1 MLEACQITLKIK
13 GIERGYAIKCEF
25 FKWAL
30 IGLFLFNFFPF
41 KQRYRKNASCVGFQT
56 WIVCVEGEHADHST
70 NTTTAQ
76 HFLYPSTP
84 LLPNKRN
91 LLYSS
96 DVVCGPNRLKFAWRH
111 QRVKRLSILF
121 ASLRWR
127 RQWRQ
132 RRRRRRQEMWPFIE
146 HKGNE
151 FSQQK
156 RRIFCRH
163 QIFKCWLATTKF
175 RLLKGRTTAEITIS
189 N

>member
-13 GIERGYAIKCEF
+13 GIERGYAIKCEV

-111 QRVKRLSILF
+111 QRVKRLSIYADDGNDDNVDDGDDRKCDHLSSTKVMSF
-121 ASLRWR
+121 RNK
-127 RQWRQ
+127 
-132 RRRRRRQEMWPFIE
+132 
-146 HKGNE
+146 KGE
-151 FSQQK
+151 FFVVTKSSNVGWLQQ
-156 RRIFCRH
+156 
-163 QIFKCWLATTKF
+163 
-175 RLLKGRTTAEITIS
+175 S
-189 N
+189 SDS

>member
-13 GIERGYAIKCEF
+13 GIERGYAIKCEV

-111 QRVKRLSILF
+111 QVVKSPEVCPFELPKKISQ
-121 ASLRWR
+121 
-127 RQWRQ
+127 RQ
-132 RRRRRRQEMWPFIE
+132 
-146 HKGNE
+146 
-151 FSQQK
+151 SQ
-156 RRIFCRH
+156 CDH
-163 QIFKCWLATTKF
+163 F
-175 RLLKGRTTAEITIS
+175 RLIFGQLLRKEM
-189 N
+189 